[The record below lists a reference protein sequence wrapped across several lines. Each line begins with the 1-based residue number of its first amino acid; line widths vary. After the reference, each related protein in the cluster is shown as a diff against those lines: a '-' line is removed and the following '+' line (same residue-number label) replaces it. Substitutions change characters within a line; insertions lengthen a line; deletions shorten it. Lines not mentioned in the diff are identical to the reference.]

1 MSKFIQITSSVSSE
15 GESTGAMEYLYAL
28 DNEGIVW
35 YYDFNDNEWTQLSN
49 RRSDINI
56 LGKNI
61 LPPKNE

>member
-15 GESTGAMEYLYAL
+15 GENTGAMEYLYAL

-35 YYDFNDNEWTQLSN
+35 YYDFDDNEWTQLSN
-49 RRSDINI
+49 GRSDINI

-61 LPPKNE
+61 SPLKNE